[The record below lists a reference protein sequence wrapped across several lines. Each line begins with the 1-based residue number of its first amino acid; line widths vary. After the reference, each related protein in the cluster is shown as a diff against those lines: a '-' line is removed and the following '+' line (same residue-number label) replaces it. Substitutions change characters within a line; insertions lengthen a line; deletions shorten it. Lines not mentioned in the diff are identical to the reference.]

1 MAAILSVL
9 DGIHDSAAALFDD
22 YRVIAAVQRERLTRR
37 KKDGGPPEDC
47 IDEVLAV
54 GGIARTDVDVVVF
67 QRSNFAR
74 FLYRADPLRRLR
86 ERIRGNR
93 LSSRLLY
100 YAMAKD
106 GIATPEEAL
115 DLEAT
120 RAFYGF
126 PSSTRIEFANH
137 HFSHALPSLFFT
149 EWEEALLY
157 TADGSGDN
165 VNYSQ
170 RLFKDGK
177 IDCFFGDDR
186 WLRLPH
192 RHESVA
198 RGYMYVTQA
207 LGFKPMHHEGKI
219 TGLAAFGK
227 PVLREAFAKPFRVGD
242 DGVIDAEFE
251 SEAALRNYYVGLC
264 RGHRREDC
272 AASIQAFAEDTILA
286 SVRRLLQR
294 TKVSRL
300 GLAGGL
306 FANVKINQRLAEQ
319 CGLSE
324 VFIVPPMG
332 DEGLVI
338 GGALQYLL
346 ERDGLETWL
355 RHRRRLDDVYWG
367 RAYPDAGSRFLRFSP
382 EIERLSGD
390 PVATAAGLMAKG
402 KAVAIFAKRMEYG
415 PRALGAR
422 SIMASPERRDIN
434 DSLNKRLDRSEFMPF
449 APVIAE
455 EDARAVFDVTD
466 ANAYACR
473 FMTITCDVKRE
484 WKERIPAVVHVDG
497 TARPQIVR
505 REENALY
512 YETLKAFKART
523 GLPAAINT
531 SFNVHEEPII
541 NTPEEAAEAL
551 LDDRVDYLLT
561 EDGVYGVR
569 GRGDRAS

>member
-1 MAAILSVL
+1 MATILSLL
-9 DGIHDSAAALFDD
+9 DGVHDSSAALFDD

-37 KKDGGPPEDC
+37 KKDGGRPEEC

-54 GGIARTDVDVVVF
+54 AGMARTDVDVVVF

-74 FLYRADPLRRLR
+74 FLYRTDPFRRLR
-86 ERIRGNR
+86 DRIQGNR
-93 LSSRLLY
+93 LSTRLLY
-100 YAMAKD
+100 YAMVKG

-115 DLEAT
+115 DLAAI
-120 RAFYGF
+120 RAFYRF
-126 PSSTRIEFANH
+126 RPTARIGFANH

-149 EWEEALLY
+149 DWEEALLY

-177 IDCFFGDDR
+177 IECFFGDDR

-198 RGYMYVTQA
+198 RSYMYVTQA
-207 LGFKPMHHEGKI
+207 LGFKPLHHEGKI

-227 PVLREAFAKPFRVGD
+227 PVLREAFAKPFRVDEG
-242 DGVIDAEFE
+242 GVIESEFE
-251 SEAALRNYYVGLC
+251 SEARLRDYYVGLC
-264 RGHRREDC
+264 EGHSREDC
-272 AASIQAFAEDTILA
+272 AASIQAFAEDMVLA
-286 SVRRLLQR
+286 SVRRLLER
-294 TKVSRL
+294 TKVKRL

-306 FANVKINQRLAEQ
+306 FANVKLNQRLAEQ
-319 CGLSE
+319 CGLAE

-355 RHRRRLDDVYWG
+355 GHRHRLDEVYWG
-367 RAYPDAGSRFLRFSP
+367 RAYPDAGARFLRFSP
-382 EIERLSGD
+382 EIARVPGD
-390 PVATAAGLMAKG
+390 PAETAAGLMAKG
-402 KAVAIFAKRMEYG
+402 KAVAIFAQRMEYG

-449 APVIAE
+449 APVIAA
-455 EDARAVFDVTD
+455 EDARTVFHVTD

-473 FMTITCDVKRE
+473 FMTITCDVRSE
-484 WKERIPAVVHVDG
+484 WKDRIPAVVHVDG

-512 YETLKAFKART
+512 YDTLKAFKART

-551 LDDRVDYLLT
+551 VDNRVDYLLA

-569 GRGDRAS
+569 GRGDGAL